1 MAAVDQMIK
10 SLELFMTVPGVFL
23 GKTNANR
30 GIRGGSQLWGTS
42 QGSKLMNLLLVWRTQ
57 KPCSALQWH
66 IERREL
72 LCKNTQLYM

>member
-1 MAAVDQMIK
+1 MPSGASEVGASFWV
-10 SLELFMTVPGVFL
+10 
-23 GKTNANR
+23 
-30 GIRGGSQLWGTS
+30 TS

-72 LCKNTQLYM
+72 FCKNTQLYMCAQALTHTYYKTFCSLTHE

>member
-30 GIRGGSQLWGTS
+30 GIRGESQLLGNKSGQQAHESFACMENT
-42 QGSKLMNLLLVWRTQ
+42 K
-57 KPCSALQWH
+57 A
-66 IERREL
+66 L
-72 LCKNTQLYM
+72 LCPAVAYRKT